1 MQVHPT
7 ILVKKILLQ
16 VNRSQASLRVVT
28 QISRLNLVAA
38 SLKCDLVHP
47 GFLCKFLHVSSYC
60 MPSNVIFVLYMNQGW
75 VRLGTFRYH
84 QIPVSGR
91 NHIGWLSVRFEST
104 QHKRG
109 VNWVVTDFRNF
120 HQTGSGTVWRGCL
133 ELYTKHCA
141 ASNH

>member
-16 VNRSQASLRVVT
+16 VNRSQPSLRVVT

-60 MPSNVIFVLYMNQGW
+60 MPSNVIFVVYMNQGW
-75 VRLGTFRYH
+75 VRLGTLGIIILGGCH
-84 QIPVSGR
+84 LLVSE
-91 NHIGWLSVRFEST
+91 IES
-104 QHKRG
+104 K
-109 VNWVVTDFRNF
+109 
-120 HQTGSGTVWRGCL
+120 
-133 ELYTKHCA
+133 Y
-141 ASNH
+141 